1 MEIWCLLSGMGEK
14 FNYNLDVNHRAES
27 DKSTWTRQSVLV
39 NENLVFGFIV

>member
-1 MEIWCLLSGMGEK
+1 MEIWCLLSGTGEK
-14 FNYNLDVNHRAES
+14 FNYNLDVNYRAES